1 MTLLHKLS
9 KLEEQGKVTID
20 KEKGTVEILG
30 KDEKENKE
38 IIQSFMYSDPKT
50 CLQMMQQMTKGE
62 KQYDDFDSFDPDWSK
77 SYKEEEL
84 DPETQK
90 YVDSLKDKI

>member
-30 KDEKENKE
+30 KDEKENRE

-50 CLQMMQQMTKGE
+50 CFQMMQQMTKGE
-62 KQYDDFDSFDPDWSK
+62 SND
-77 SYKEEEL
+77 
-84 DPETQK
+84 
-90 YVDSLKDKI
+90 

>member
-30 KDEKENKE
+30 KDEKENRE

-50 CLQMMQQMTKGE
+50 CFQMLQQMTKGE
-62 KQYDDFDSFDPDWSK
+62 SN
-77 SYKEEEL
+77 
-84 DPETQK
+84 
-90 YVDSLKDKI
+90 V

>member
-30 KDEKENKE
+30 KDEKENRE

-50 CLQMMQQMTKGE
+50 CFQMMQQMTKGE
-62 KQYDDFDSFDPDWSK
+62 SN
-77 SYKEEEL
+77 
-84 DPETQK
+84 
-90 YVDSLKDKI
+90 V